1 MIVVKE
7 ETVRSVERAFAV
19 LETFTLDEPHLTLNQ
34 IAEKIGLP
42 MSTTLR
48 FLNTLVRLG
57 ALSRSEER
65 TYSLGSRMYL
75 LGAVAQSHYR
85 PYQVIHPYMERMRDR
100 TKEAVSL
107 YGVEGEYR
115 VCYEHVPSL
124 LTMRCVVRVGD
135 RFQLWAGASGKV
147 LLAYAPEDVVRREL
161 AKLAPITRGT
171 ITDEQ
176 NFLKDL
182 ELIRSRE
189 YALSYGEREDG
200 ILSVAVPIFD
210 WQGHAAYAFSLAG
223 PALRFTEKK
232 AVALVP
238 EIQQICVE
246 ISRKLFS

>member
-1 MIVVKE
+1 M
-7 ETVRSVERAFAV
+7 RSVERAFAV
-19 LETFTLDEPHLTLNQ
+19 LDAFTLDEPHLTLIQ

-48 FLNTLVRLG
+48 FLTTLVGVG
-57 ALSRSEER
+57 ALNRTEDR
-65 TYSLGSRMYL
+65 TYSLGSRIYL
-75 LGAVAQSHYR
+75 LGAVARNHYR
-85 PYQVIHPYMERMRDR
+85 PYQVIRPYMEQMRDR

-107 YGVEGEYR
+107 YGMEGEYR

-161 AKLAPITRGT
+161 AKLAPVARGT
-171 ITDEQ
+171 ITDEKA
-176 NFLKDL
+176 FLEDL

-189 YALSYGEREDG
+189 YAISRGEREDG
-200 ILSVAVPIFD
+200 IISIAVPIFD
-210 WQGHAAYAFSLAG
+210 WQGRAAYAFSLAG
-223 PALRFTEKK
+223 PALRFTEKR
-232 AVALVP
+232 ATALVP
-238 EIQQICVE
+238 ELQQICVE